1 MRRILGEK
9 LYLRPMLI
17 EDSEILVS
25 WRNKF
30 EILKWMV
37 TSEVISLESHINW
50 YNNRKNR
57 YDYMIIDKFNE
68 KPIGTLN
75 YKIIKDGVAEAGKL
89 IGNQKYWGRGY
100 AKEAFKIWIDF
111 GFDSINLDKIIVNT
125 KSNNKVN
132 IALNTKLGFKIT
144 NHFLKKNINFT
155 EMTLNK
161 YDKR

>member
-1 MRRILGEK
+1 M
-9 LYLRPMLI
+9 
-17 EDSEILVS
+17 
-25 WRNKF
+25 
-30 EILKWMV
+30 
-37 TSEVISLESHINW
+37 
-50 YNNRKNR
+50 
-57 YDYMIIDKFNE
+57 
-68 KPIGTLN
+68 
-75 YKIIKDGVAEAGKL
+75 
-89 IGNQKYWGRGY
+89 GRGY

-144 NHFLKKNINFT
+144 NHFIKKKINLT